1 VVDCRATLAFYLKT
15 HVLMETIS
23 ATSQLLQFIVTGL
36 TVGAIYAMVAIG
48 FNIIYNVTEIINLAQ
63 GEFVMLGGLIMVFIH
78 VSLGLPLILAFI
90 ATVFVVTLV
99 GILLDRLAI
108 KPIQQPSV
116 MTLIIATIAASIVIK
131 GVAMLIWGK
140 SPYDLPAFS
149 GRTPIELGGVVL
161 QPQYLWV
168 VGFLIVVAVGLT
180 LFFNRTI
187 LGKAMAACA
196 DNPDA
201 ARLVGINVQY
211 MVLLSFALSAAIGAI
226 AGMTLT
232 PIALMDYD
240 RGAMLA
246 IKGFG
251 AAILGGLGSFSG
263 AILGGLL
270 IGLIESLGAGYLLSG
285 YKDAYALIVLLL
297 VLFLRPSGIL
307 GNLEVSKFKRF

>member
-1 VVDCRATLAFYLKT
+1 
-15 HVLMETIS
+15 MES
-23 ATSQLLQFIVTGL
+23 FPFVNQLLQFLVTGL

-63 GEFVMLGGLIMVFIH
+63 GEFVMLGGLVMVSVH
-78 VSLGLPLILAFI
+78 VSLGLPLLLAFPV
-90 ATVFVVTLV
+90 TVLVVTLV

-108 KPIQQPSV
+108 RPIRKPSV
-116 MTLIIATIAASIVIK
+116 MTLIIATVAASIIIK
-131 GVAMLIWGK
+131 GLAMIIWGK

-149 GRTPIELGGVVL
+149 GRTPIDIGGVIV

-168 VGFLIVVAVGLT
+168 VGFLVVVAVGLT

-196 DNPDA
+196 DNPNA
-201 ARLVGINVQY
+201 ARLVGINVRH
-211 MVLLSFALSAAIGAI
+211 MVLLSFALSAAIGAV
-226 AGMTLT
+226 AGLTLT

-251 AAILGGLGSFSG
+251 AAILGGLGSFPG
-263 AILGGLL
+263 AILGGLIL
-270 IGLIESLGAGYLLSG
+270 GLIESLSAGMLSSG
-285 YKDAYALIVLLL
+285 YKDAYALIILLA
-297 VLFLRPSGIL
+297 VLFIRPSGIL
-307 GNLEVSKFKRF
+307 GNLEVTRFKRF

>member
-1 VVDCRATLAFYLKT
+1 
-15 HVLMETIS
+15 METITF
-23 ATSQLLQFIVTGL
+23 TSQLLQFTVTGL

-78 VSLGLPLILAFI
+78 VSLGLPMILAFV
-90 ATVFVVTLV
+90 ATVLVVTLS

-108 KPIQQPSV
+108 KPIRQPSV
-116 MTLIIATIAASIVIK
+116 LTLIIATIAASIVIK
-131 GVAMLIWGK
+131 GAAMLIWGK

-149 GRTPIELGGVVL
+149 GRTPIQLGGVVL

-168 VGFLIVVAVGLT
+168 IGFLVVVAIGLT

-187 LGKAMAACA
+187 LGKAMSACA

-211 MVLLSFALSAAIGAI
+211 MVMLSFALSAAIGAI
-226 AGMTLT
+226 AGITLT

-251 AAILGGLGSFSG
+251 AAILGGLGSFPG

-270 IGLIESLGAGYLLSG
+270 IGLIESLGAGLLLSG
-285 YKDAYALIVLLL
+285 YKDAYALIVLLA
-297 VLFLRPSGIL
+297 VLFFRPSGIL
-307 GNLEVSKFKRF
+307 GNLEVTKFKRF

>member
-1 VVDCRATLAFYLKT
+1 M
-15 HVLMETIS
+15 LMGNIS
-23 ATSQLLQFIVTGL
+23 TTSQLLQFIVTGL

-63 GEFVMLGGLIMVFIH
+63 GEFVMLGGLVMVFFS
-78 VSLGLPLILAFI
+78 VSLRMPMAVAFVS
-90 ATVFVVTLV
+90 TVVMVTLV

-108 KPIQQPSV
+108 RPIREPSV
-116 MTLIIATIAASIVIK
+116 MTLIIATVAASIVIK
-131 GVAMLIWGK
+131 GIAMLIWGK

-149 GRTPIELGGVVL
+149 GRIPIELGGVVI

-168 VGFLIVVAVGLT
+168 IGFLIVVAIGLT

-187 LGKAMAACA
+187 LGKAMSACA

-201 ARLVGINVQY
+201 ARLVGINVQH
-211 MVLLSFALSAAIGAI
+211 MIMLSFALSAGIGAI
-226 AGMTLT
+226 AGITLT

-251 AAILGGLGSFSG
+251 AAILGGLGSFPG
-263 AILGGLL
+263 GILGGLV

-297 VLFLRPSGIL
+297 VLFVRPSGIL
-307 GNLEVSKFKRF
+307 GNLEVTKFKRF